1 MGLKDFFAARLRI
14 NYVPDW
20 ATPSKYGKATT
31 SQMASTVSETTK
43 LNEDINTLKDRVIKQ
58 EDYLR
63 RENLRFYNIP
73 ENQSEN
79 TEQCIAKV
87 NEVITALGLNSSE
100 ISFHAIHRIG
110 KRDNLSSSSSSHTDH
125 ATANGQSQRP
135 RPRPILARFVS
146 RMDADVVFGEERKS

>member
-1 MGLKDFFAARLRI
+1 MTSIQTRIEWVEINTLKKENESLKKQI
-14 NYVPDW
+14 
-20 ATPSKYGKATT
+20 
-31 SQMASTVSETTK
+31 ASTVSENTK

-58 EDYLR
+58 EDYSR
-63 RENLRFYNIP
+63 RENLCFYNIP

-79 TEQCIAKV
+79 MEQCIAKV
-87 NEVITALGLNSSE
+87 NEVITALGLNSCE